1 MTGKEYADLLAAY
14 LVHNYAHR
22 GLTVYREVSLGK
34 SIIGKNRK
42 VDILAVETL
51 TNKALGI
58 ECKYQETAGTADEKI
73 PYTLDDLE
81 AMHVPAFVCYAGDG
95 FSRGVIHMLES
106 HKLAAYCKPRDDLL
120 PGKETVE
127 LDHIIAMVF
136 GFWDAVLARK
146 MPFSLETWRSRPQ
159 VAQSVSEVPSDQ
171 PLFDAVLAVD
181 KPDREG

>member
-1 MTGKEYADLLAAY
+1 MTGKEYADWLAAY
-14 LVHNYAHR
+14 LVHNYGHR

-42 VDILAVETL
+42 IDILALEGK

-106 HKLAAYCKPRDDLL
+106 HKLAAYCKPREDLV
-120 PGKETVE
+120 PDKDTVE

-146 MPFSLETWRSRPQ
+146 TPFSLDNWRVQPQ
-159 VAQSVSEVPSDQ
+159 AAPTPSAE

-181 KPDREG
+181 KPDPET